1 MNTFLWKKSL
11 EFFEGKIFENS
22 RQKMKKKRDLEG
34 RRQIMAVDWLFV
46 TSSES

>member
-11 EFFEGKIFENS
+11 EFFEGKIFEKS
-22 RQKMKKKRDLEG
+22 RQKMKKRDLEG